1 MSKNGQDDAD
11 EHPSA
16 EPCGQSWADM
26 PGDDRKRFCG
36 SCQHHVHNLSAM
48 TAREAYALIK
58 ARRAGE
64 RLCVRYLVEDD
75 QVVFREDEAAARQL
89 SRQLDGLRRMA
100 AVALVAVPLLTACEP
115 VATSNEHAE
124 AQAPLVIRDGQ
135 PVMLSPGAAAPPA
148 APKLLTPEEQ
158 ELERWR
164 DGLRAKQAEQERWRD
179 GLRAKQR
186 ERELQQDLL
195 SAVFGA
201 KLQLHQAA
209 AAATEEVS
217 PVKKR
222 SRDYMGIMVVTSQ

>member
-1 MSKNGQDDAD
+1 MIRSEPTYHPQVPAMSD
-11 EHPSA
+11 EGEVELSSP

-26 PGDDRKRFCG
+26 PGDDHKRFCG

-135 PVMLSPGAAAPPA
+135 PVMLSPGAAARPLRQSNSHPRS
-148 APKLLTPEEQ
+148 KRLTAGALSCARTCLNESAGAMSCARNKQ
-158 ELERWR
+158 SVIVCMRS
-164 DGLRAKQAEQERWRD
+164 GGRA
-179 GLRAKQR
+179 
-186 ERELQQDLL
+186 
-195 SAVFGA
+195 
-201 KLQLHQAA
+201 
-209 AAATEEVS
+209 
-217 PVKKR
+217 
-222 SRDYMGIMVVTSQ
+222 